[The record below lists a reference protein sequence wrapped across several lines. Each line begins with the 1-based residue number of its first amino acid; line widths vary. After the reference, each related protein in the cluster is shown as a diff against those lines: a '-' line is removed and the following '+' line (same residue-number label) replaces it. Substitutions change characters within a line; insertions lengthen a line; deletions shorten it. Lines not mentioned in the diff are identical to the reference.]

1 MTRRTTSTKEEEEKD
16 RMWQSAL
23 IPGFQPEG
31 KPILSVLAKKT
42 YCITPGK
49 LTPSDKQIPLVQS
62 DVYEDPGNPGYC
74 EVESETDFVAFK
86 LTTDVIVKGRVF
98 SPSGKRAYFLDCSL
112 KAGSL
117 HKIVRVYGNRRV
129 KSKGLG
135 GLCICDP
142 QPFTEMELG
151 YKHAYGGVAAARDG
165 TLYPYLPNPIGK
177 GLNFKG
183 GYGDPESIEVPNLE
197 DPLSPVTADNI
208 VLSKPKNW
216 INAPKPSSF
225 GWTRR
230 NFYPRYTF
238 AGILPQKLQ
247 SENGAQDVNSN
258 VKPGFDFR
266 FYQGASE
273 GLSGETLKGDEL
285 VEMQFFD
292 KDNQLLQ
299 FQLPGE
305 IPVIELDAGNGP
317 GELSSALQTVIIDMN
332 CKLLSVVW
340 RGSGEFENLQ
350 QIQGLRRL
358 DYRVY

>member
-1 MTRRTTSTKEEEEKD
+1 MEDKD
-16 RMWQSAL
+16 LMWQKAL
-23 IPGFQPEG
+23 IPGFHPKG

-49 LTPSDKQIPLVQS
+49 LIPSDKQIPMVQS
-62 DVYEDPGNPGYC
+62 DVYEDPGNPCYC
-74 EVESETDFVAFK
+74 EVESETDLVAFK

-98 SPSGKRAYFLDCSL
+98 SPSGKRAYFLDCSV
-112 KAGSL
+112 KAGPL
-117 HKIVRVYGNRRV
+117 HKTVRVYGNRRV
-129 KSKGLG
+129 KSKGLR
-135 GLCICDP
+135 GLSICDP

-151 YKHAYGGVAAARDG
+151 YKHAYGGVAAAKNG

-208 VLSKPKNW
+208 VLPKPKNW
-216 INAPKPSSF
+216 ISAPKPSSF

-230 NFYPRYTF
+230 NFYPRYTL
-238 AGILPQKLQ
+238 AGVSPEQLQ
-247 SENGAQDVNSN
+247 SAQGALEANCN
-258 VKPGFDFR
+258 IKPGFDFR

-273 GLSGETLKGDEL
+273 GLWGEALKGDEI

-305 IPVIELDAGNGP
+305 IPVIKLDTGNGL
-317 GELSSALQTVIIDMN
+317 GELSATLQTVIIDMN

-340 RGSGEFENLQ
+340 RGLREFESLQ